1 MDGSWVAKAKC
12 SGFIPLWL
20 AFVGLTSSFFL
31 NGRYIKNFG
40 FFHKGFGFLR
50 RRREKDEIEKWWWGL
65 LLIGIFGN
73 LRILNLSRLQ
83 FTVDARKVLF
93 YFILYLQI
101 AKREREREREGLVG
115 LASFYFVFWSFMI
128 DSVCLTLVFEKWR
141 GWDRWTGKCGTYVM
155 TALMW
160 LMSSCPK
167 NPCWDFFFFV
177 VKCVETWDYRIVT
190 F

>member
-1 MDGSWVAKAKC
+1 MLYNFLRVFFFLFLFLFLFKVDISFGVWFF
-12 SGFIPLWL
+12 GFIELP
-20 AFVGLTSSFFL
+20 
-31 NGRYIKNFG
+31 
-40 FFHKGFGFLR
+40 KGFCFWW

-167 NPCWDFFFFV
+167 NPCWDFFFFFFL